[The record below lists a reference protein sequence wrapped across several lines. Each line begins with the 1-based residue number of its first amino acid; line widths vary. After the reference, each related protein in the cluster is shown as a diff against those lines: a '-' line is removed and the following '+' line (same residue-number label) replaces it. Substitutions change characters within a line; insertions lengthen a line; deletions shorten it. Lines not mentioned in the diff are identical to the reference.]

1 MAVESQQ
8 QTVVPARL
16 VQQFLGGGGAG
27 IPGLFPLLNQQ
38 LVSQLSQLGLP
49 DTSPFTYTGQRIA
62 GFTPQ
67 EQRAFQLGEQ
77 AIGSYLPFLERGAGL
92 TEEAAQQLMMGSRL
106 GAEQI
111 QGALGEAQ
119 RLTGRGV
126 GQLEASLSPELAQY
140 QQAERAA
147 RMGARDVGRGVREA
161 QAGFRGLAGTQA
173 PFIGSAMQGLGQ
185 AGLAGLM
192 STGAFDP
199 RFTGAFYNP
208 FEEAVVQ
215 QTLSD
220 IGEQF
225 GRAGVAESAR
235 QVASGAFGGAR
246 GRLAQEDIAR
256 QFGRGATEAVSGI
269 RAGGFGQAQ
278 QAAQQ
283 AFEAQQAR
291 QANQARL
298 LSQLAGQT
306 GALGQQTLAGQQA
319 GLQGLLGATQL
330 GGAQQT
336 QLAQQLGT
344 LGQAAGTAGRQVG
357 LGVGQLGSQLGTLGV
372 GAGRYTG
379 QLGAQLGQGLGQ
391 LGQQTMGIASALPSL
406 QRADVQLLGNIGS
419 TQRGMEQAGLD
430 LGYQNFVGQYNLPMQ
445 TLTNVAG
452 VFGPLAGLAGSTTAL
467 QPLSNTSSY
476 LGSGLGNAVYGGGQI
491 V

>member
-8 QTVVPARL
+8 QILTPNRL
-16 VQQFLGGGGAG
+16 VQDFLAGSGAG

-49 DTSPFTYTGQRIA
+49 DSSPFTYTGQRIA

-77 AIGSYLPFLERGAGL
+77 AIGSYLPFLQRGAGL
-92 TEEAAQQLMMGSRL
+92 TEQAASELMQTGAQGREQIARGLS
-106 GAEQI
+106 GAE
-111 QGALGEAQ
+111 GAL
-119 RLTGRGV
+119 TRGIS
-126 GQLEASLSPELAQY
+126 GLESSLVPELAQY
-140 QQAERAA
+140 SAAESAA
-147 RMGARDVGRGVREA
+147 RQGAADVGRGVREA
-161 QAGFRGLAGTQA
+161 QAGFRGLARTQA
-173 PFIGSAMQGLGQ
+173 PFISSALGGLGE
-185 AGLAGLM
+185 AGLAGLL
-192 STGAFDP
+192 STQAFDP
-199 RFTGAFYNP
+199 SSTSSFYNP
-208 FEEAVVQ
+208 YEEAVVQ
-215 QTLSD
+215 QTLRDVSEGLAQSD
-220 IGEQF
+220 IAN
-225 GRAGVAESAR
+225 RAQ
-235 QVASGAFGGAR
+235 QVRSGAFGGSR
-246 GRLAQEDIAR
+246 GRLVSEELAR
-256 QFGRGATEAVSGI
+256 QAARGAAERIGGI
-269 RAGGFGQAQ
+269 RAAGFGQAQ

-306 GALGQQTLAGQQA
+306 GALGQQALAGRQA

-330 GGAQQT
+330 GGAQQS

-357 LGVGQLGSQLGTLGV
+357 LGIGQLGGQLGTLGI

-379 QLGAQLGQGLGQ
+379 QLGSQLASGLGNLGRQQ
-391 LGQQTMGIASALPSL
+391 LGIASALPGL

-419 TQRGMEQAGLD
+419 TQRGMQQAGLD
-430 LGYQNFVGQYNLPMQ
+430 LDYQNFVGQYNLPMQ
-445 TLTNVAG
+445 TLSNVAG
-452 VFGPLAGLAGSTTAL
+452 IFGGLAPLAGSTTSV
-467 QPLSNTSSY
+467 QPLNPQSAY
-476 LGSGLGNAVYGGGQI
+476 FGAGLAGGY

>member
-1 MAVESQQ
+1 MAVDP
-8 QTVVPARL
+8 QTQTTVPAGI
-16 VQQFLGGGGAG
+16 VQDFLAGGQYG

-38 LVSQLSQLGLP
+38 LVNQFAQLGMP
-49 DTSPFTYTGQRIA
+49 DSSPFTYTGQRIA

-67 EQRAFQLGEQ
+67 EQRAFQLGEE
-77 AIGSYLPFLERGAGL
+77 AIGSYLPYFERGAGL
-92 TEEAAQQLMMGSRL
+92 TEQAAQELMQTSRAGQEQIARGL
-106 GAEQI
+106 REAEQ
-111 QGALGEAQ
+111 
-119 RLTGRGV
+119 LTGRGV
-126 GQLEASLSPELAQY
+126 SQLERSLAPELAQY
-140 QQAERAA
+140 QEAERAA

-173 PFIGSAMQGLGQ
+173 PFIGSAMQGLGG
-185 AGLAGLM
+185 AGLAGLL

-199 RFTGAFYNP
+199 RSTGRFYNP

-215 QTLSD
+215 QTLQDVGRGLSQAD
-220 IGEQF
+220 IAS
-225 GRAGVAESAR
+225 RAQ
-235 QVASGAFGGAR
+235 QVGAGAFGGAR
-246 GRLAQEDIAR
+246 GRLTQEDLAR
-256 QFGRGATEAVSGI
+256 QAARGATEAVGAI

-298 LSQLAGQT
+298 LSQIAGQT
-306 GALGQQTLAGQQA
+306 GALGQQALAGQQA

-330 GGAQQT
+330 GGAQQS

-357 LGVGQLGSQLGTLGV
+357 LGIGQLGNQLGTLGV

-379 QLGAQLGQGLGQ
+379 QLGAQTGLGLGQ
-391 LGQQTMGIASALPSL
+391 LGQQTMGMAQALPGL

-419 TQRGMEQAGLD
+419 AQRGMEQAGLD

-445 TLTNVAG
+445 TLANVAG
-452 VFGPLAGLAGSTTAL
+452 VFGPLAGLAGSTTSVSPNA
-467 QPLSNTSSY
+467 TSSTY
-476 LGSGLGNAVYGGGQI
+476 LGGGLGTMFGGL